1 MIPEGLVLGDPAFLL
16 LLLPLAALVAWRLSR
31 PRPALDGGSERLAAG
46 LPRTWRTRLDR
57 LPGVLAVL
65 AGVLVVLALAR
76 PLKGREE
83 SRVLTSGL
91 DIVLVVDTSSSM
103 LDDGL
108 RPGVTNLEL
117 VKGVV
122 AEFVQARPDDRLG
135 LVTFAAF
142 PRTEC
147 PLTLDHATLQ
157 ERLAAVRCVPRNT
170 EEDGTAIGVA
180 LGQAARKLRESDAR
194 SRVVVLLTD
203 GMNNRLEVD
212 PLEAAGLCKDEGI
225 RVHTIFS
232 ISREP
237 TLGGLLAQRPET
249 QAAVEL
255 LGSISATTGGRF
267 FRAGDAGA
275 LREVYGEI
283 DRLEKTPREDVR
295 YTDYEDLYPWL
306 LVPAAALLVLELLLR
321 RGPLLE
327 FAA

>member
-1 MIPEGLVLGDPAFLL
+1 MMPEGLLLGDPAFLL
-16 LLLPLAALVAWRLSR
+16 LLLPLAGLLAWRLTR
-31 PRPALDGGSERLAAG
+31 PRPALDGGSERLVAG

-57 LPGVLAVL
+57 LPGVLAALAAVL
-65 AGVLVVLALAR
+65 LVLALAR

-103 LDDGL
+103 LSDGL

-135 LVTFAAF
+135 LVSFAAF

-147 PLTLDHATLQ
+147 PLTLDHDTLL
-157 ERLAAVRCVPRNT
+157 ERLAAVRCVPVNT

-180 LGQAARKLRESDAR
+180 LGQAARKLSAGDAR

-203 GMNNRLEVD
+203 GLNNRHEID
-212 PLEAAGLCKDEGI
+212 PLQAAALCRDEGI
-225 RVHTIFS
+225 RVHTVYAVP
-232 ISREP
+232 RER
-237 TLGGLLAQRPET
+237 TLAGGLSPRPDPQAVALLADL
-249 QAAVEL
+249 AAT
-255 LGSISATTGGRF
+255 AGGRS
-267 FRAGDAGA
+267 FRAQDAGA
-275 LREVYGEI
+275 LREVYAEI
-283 DRLEKTPREDVR
+283 DRLEKTPREDLR

-327 FAA
+327 FAS

>member
-1 MIPEGLVLGDPAFLL
+1 MMPEGLLLGDPAFLL
-16 LLLPLAALVAWRLSR
+16 LLLPLAGLLAWRLRR

-57 LPGVLAVL
+57 LPGVLAALAAVL
-65 AGVLVVLALAR
+65 LVLALAR

-103 LDDGL
+103 LSDGL

-135 LVTFAAF
+135 LVSFAAF

-147 PLTLDHATLQ
+147 PLTLDHDTLL
-157 ERLAAVRCVPRNT
+157 ERLAAVRCVPVNT

-180 LGQAARKLRESDAR
+180 LGQAARKLSGSDAK

-203 GMNNRLEVD
+203 GLNNRHEID
-212 PLEAAGLCKDEGI
+212 PLQAAALCRDEGI
-225 RVHTIFS
+225 RVHTIYAVP
-232 ISREP
+232 RERS
-237 TLGGLLAQRPET
+237 LAGGLAPRPDPQALALLADV
-249 QAAVEL
+249 AAT
-255 LGSISATTGGRF
+255 AGGRA
-267 FRAGDAGA
+267 FRAQDAGA
-275 LREVYGEI
+275 LREVYAEI
-283 DRLEKTPREDVR
+283 DRLEKTPREDLR

-306 LVPAAALLVLELLLR
+306 LAPAVALLVLELLLR

-327 FAA
+327 FAS